1 MKKHVKLAAAMLATG
16 FTCAVPAAPA
26 DLTPVQ
32 QHASAADDFTPAQ
45 QARIGEI
52 AADYLVAHPDVLI
65 EVSKK
70 LQARQNEMK
79 QKAYADAAVKA
90 HRLLMQLDGVPVA
103 GPAGAK
109 VIVTEFFDYEC
120 IACSMMSPVME
131 KVMATNPDVRFAFRD
146 WTIFAPRFPE
156 STQASRRGLGIYR
169 QKGAEAYITYHNSI
183 YRTGHNE
190 EKLTPED
197 IETNAK
203 SAGAGPVN
211 TEGYARSDSLIANN
225 DSLAEMLGLTGTPG
239 IIVMPVEN
247 ATVENT
253 TVIPGV
259 VSEAVMQ
266 QAINKAEGK

>member
-1 MKKHVKLAAAMLATG
+1 
-16 FTCAVPAAPA
+16 
-26 DLTPVQ
+26 
-32 QHASAADDFTPAQ
+32 
-45 QARIGEI
+45 
-52 AADYLVAHPDVLI
+52 
-65 EVSKK
+65 
-70 LQARQNEMK
+70 
-79 QKAYADAAVKA
+79 
-90 HRLLMQLDGVPVA
+90 MQLDGVPVA

-131 KVMATNPDVRFAFRD
+131 KVMASNPDVRFAFRD

-156 STQASRRGLGIYR
+156 STQASRRGLDIYR
-169 QKGAEAYITYHNSI
+169 QKGAKAYMAFHNGI

-190 EKLTPED
+190 GKLTPED

-239 IIVMPVEN
+239 IIVMPAEN
-247 ATVENT
+247 ANVENT

-266 QAINKAEGK
+266 QAINKAQGK

>member
-1 MKKHVKLAAAMLATG
+1 MKKNVKLAAVMLATG
-16 FTCAVPAAPA
+16 FTCAVLAAPA
-26 DLTPVQ
+26 DLTSVQ

-131 KVMATNPDVRFAFRD
+131 KVMASNPDVRFAFRD

-156 STQASRRGLGIYR
+156 STQASRRGLDIYR
-169 QKGAEAYITYHNSI
+169 QKGAEAYITYHNGI

-190 EKLTPED
+190 GKLTPED

-239 IIVMPVEN
+239 IIVMPAEN

-266 QAINKAEGK
+266 QAINKAKGK